1 MFYVA
6 SLNLYNTTIYSDAI
20 ARAANVTNSEVSNRK
35 KSMRKLRKLRKKIYT
50 FLPRCEHKLTFLF
63 RSGISNV
70 KLSMAKI
77 ASILAEKL
85 SSILSEMLGGKYGN
99 KKNKKMTAMRISEG
113 MKVSNLQSN

>member
-6 SLNLYNTTIYSDAI
+6 SLNLFNTTIYSDAI

-35 KSMRKLRKLRKKIYT
+35 KSMRKLRKKIYT

-85 SSILSEMLGGKYGN
+85 SSILSEMLGGKYVN